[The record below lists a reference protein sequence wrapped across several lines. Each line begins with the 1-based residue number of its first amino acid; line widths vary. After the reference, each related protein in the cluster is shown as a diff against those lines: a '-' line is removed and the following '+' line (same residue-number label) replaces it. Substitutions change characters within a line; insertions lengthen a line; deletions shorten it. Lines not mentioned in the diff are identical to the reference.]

1 MEISVNVESIAEIV
15 GHKIAKDN
23 GAPEITKR
31 LLTYT
36 TIDSLKKFT
45 AEEYEAVIALGILSY
60 TELRK
65 KGEAEVRSILDMR

>member
-1 MEISVNVESIAEIV
+1 MEISVNVERIAEIV

-23 GAPEITKR
+23 GASEITKR
-31 LLTYT
+31 SLTYA

-45 AEEYEAVIALGILSY
+45 AEEYEAFIALGILSC